1 MHGVEL
7 VSCQQ
12 QPTLPVA
19 AQEGQGYETSIGGV
33 WLGRPLDEALLVRF
47 LASLPADARPE
58 GVDARDLEVT
68 CNGTIVD
75 RTARVGDLARLGS
88 PGEPLELVLNWGG
101 AGWSQA

>member
-1 MHGVEL
+1 MDDSRVGSEQSVSLQAQLLGWRAFGPEGKVE
-7 VSCQQ
+7 
-12 QPTLPVA
+12 LPVA

-75 RTARVGDLARLGS
+75 RTARACLRT
-88 PGEPLELVLNWGG
+88 
-101 AGWSQA
+101 